1 MSKLVDEILE
11 ALPEVGLSM
20 SYMGQHTCGT
30 WGVYLCETTSR
41 RSTFWGE
48 GDSPAAALIE
58 ALKMAGIDA
67 TDDGT

>member
-1 MSKLVDEILE
+1 
-11 ALPEVGLSM
+11 M

-30 WGVYLCETTSR
+30 WGVYLCETNSR